1 MEDNW
6 FGREVVPWIFILI
19 FVGTLIW
26 LAVTG
31 H

>member
-1 MEDNW
+1 MGEKLEQNLIP
-6 FGREVVPWIFILI
+6 FLFILI

-26 LAVTG
+26 LGVTG

>member
-1 MEDNW
+1 MEW
-6 FGREVVPWIFILI
+6 FGREAVPWIFIAI
-19 FVGTLIW
+19 FVGTLVL